1 MHVMPCPN
9 YGAQMQYNHD
19 NSTPSYQYYKY
30 TKPQTLDSDTLTT
43 SLTISLNNIPTLVA
57 NLHNLLTHAF
67 AQNTRIEES
76 GFFTKT
82 VSAIHV
88 EVKTNVYRLAVDGG
102 RANGSRTKVV
112 RGVKLKDEQLPLG
125 RWVEELARDLSA
137 IAEEN
142 QHSQDALK
150 RFLTR

>member
-1 MHVMPCPN
+1 MHVVPCPN
-9 YGAQMQYNHD
+9 CGAQMQYNHD
-19 NSTPSYQYYKY
+19 GSTPGCQYCGYA
-30 TKPQTLDSDTLTT
+30 KPRTLDSGTLAA
-43 SLTISLNNIPTLVA
+43 SLAVSLNDVPALVA
-57 NLHNLLTHAF
+57 NLRNLLTHAF